1 MDDHRLESIIGKLL
15 RAGVLLAA
23 ATVFAGGVFYL
34 ARHHAD
40 QANYHTFVAGGAST
54 RSVSG
59 ILVSAAHGSSQAIIQ
74 IGLLLL
80 ILTPVARVAIAIVG
94 FLLERDRMYAL
105 VSLIVLLI
113 LAFSLLH
120 AS

>member
-1 MDDHRLESIIGKLL
+1 MDDRRLEIIIGELL
-15 RAGVLLAA
+15 RAGVILAA
-23 ATVFAGGVFYL
+23 ATVFAGGIFYL

-40 QANYHTFVAGGAST
+40 PANYHTFVAGASST
-54 RSVSG
+54 RSLSG
-59 ILVSAAHGSSQAIIQ
+59 MIQSASHGDSQAIIE

-80 ILTPVARVAIAIVG
+80 VLTPIARVVVAIVG
-94 FLLERDRMYAL
+94 FLLERDRLYAL

-113 LAFSLLH
+113 LAFSLLN